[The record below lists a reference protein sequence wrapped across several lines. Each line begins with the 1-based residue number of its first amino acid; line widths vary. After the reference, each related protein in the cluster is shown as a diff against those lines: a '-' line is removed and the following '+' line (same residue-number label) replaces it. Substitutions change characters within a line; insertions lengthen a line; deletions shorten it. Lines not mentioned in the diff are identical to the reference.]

1 MLMKNILG
9 LILSFLFFAAEAQ
22 TSDSGWKVQLNETA
36 PTFVVPGKDSTLVSS
51 ADLKGKVVLLN
62 FFATW
67 CPPCREELPRLQKE
81 VWDKYKDHPKFS
93 LLVLAR
99 EQNWDKIDPFL
110 AEHKFT
116 LPIYPDLERNVFGLF
131 ACHNHR
137 SRQYAGRCSSISNN
151 PTIYQSLSNILSKRA
166 INSSNSFAS

>member
-1 MLMKNILG
+1 MKNILG

-131 ACHNHR
+131 ADQGIPRNVIID
-137 SRQYAGRCSSISNN
+137 GEGKV
-151 PTIYQSLSNILSKRA
+151 IYQSIGYEAKEFDELIALLDSILLKD
-166 INSSNSFAS
+166 